1 MPALFRSLPRFT
13 KIAGATGLSIG
24 LALGGYGVAQA
35 ASGAAP
41 SSGAAGPGTT
51 PPARGPRVEG
61 GGRLAA
67 AARAL
72 AMTPAEL
79 MTQLQG
85 GKSIAD
91 VARSKNIDPSVVI
104 DAMVTDAQAHLKERI
119 TAEVNHP
126 FAPGGRKGFGHERG
140 ANLASV
146 ASALGLP
153 EATIRSELMGGKSLA
168 QIAQAHGSTADA
180 VIGALV
186 AERTSQIDSRVAAGT
201 LTQAQAD
208 TMKAALKDRVA
219 AMVNHVPAPGG
230 PGRFGHSEDDR
241 QAPAASPQPAPGG

>member
-1 MPALFRSLPRFT
+1 MPAPFRSVPRLT

-35 ASGAAP
+35 ASGATP
-41 SSGAAGPGTT
+41 SSGAAPGAT
-51 PPARGPRVEG
+51 PPAPGPRVEG

-67 AARAL
+67 AAKAL
-72 AMTPAEL
+72 GMTPAEL

-126 FAPGGRKGFGHERG
+126 FAPGGRKGFGHGRG
-140 ANLASV
+140 ADLSTV

-186 AERTSQIDSRVAAGT
+186 TERTSQIDSRVAAGT

-208 TMKAALKDRVA
+208 TMKAALKDRVT
-219 AMVNHVPAPGG
+219 AMVNRGPAPGG
-230 PGRFGHSEDDR
+230 PGRLGHSDADR
-241 QAPAASPQPAPGG
+241 HAPAPTASPVPGG